1 MAKRTPR
8 RTSKISN
15 EYFEHSSKPVLK
27 LKHNLKPK
35 TKNQEEY
42 IRTIAENDLT
52 IVTGPA
58 GSGKTH
64 IAVGLACEYLSLG
77 KVNKIILTRPLVT
90 CGKGLGFLPGDLDSK
105 VNPYMIPL
113 LDEMEIF
120 FDVET
125 IADLIKDGTIQILPL
140 ELLRGRNFHRSFMI
154 LDETQNCS
162 FEQMKM
168 FISRM
173 GINSKCVL
181 SGDVKQTDLVKN
193 DLSYL
198 IDRLG
203 SLEGFGYSK
212 LSYEDIQ
219 RSGFVGRFLTR
230 LES

>member
-1 MAKRTPR
+1 MTKRTPR
-8 RTSKISN
+8 KTSKIIKDYYENN
-15 EYFEHSSKPVLK
+15 EGQSLK
-27 LKHNLKPK
+27 LRTNLKPK
-35 TKNQEEY
+35 TKNQEDY
-42 IRTIAENDLT
+42 IRTISENDLT

-64 IAVGLACEYLSLG
+64 IAIGLACEYLSLG
-77 KVNKIILTRPLVT
+77 KIDKIILTRPLVT
-90 CGKGLGFLPGDLDSK
+90 CGKGLGYLPGDLKEK
-105 VNPYMIPL
+105 VDPYMIPL

-120 FDVET
+120 FYNDA
-125 IADLIKDGTIQILPL
+125 IKDLIEEGKIQIIPL

-154 LDETQNCS
+154 LDETQNAS

-173 GINSKCVL
+173 GVKSKCVL
-181 SGDVKQTDLVKN
+181 SGDIKQTDLIKN
-193 DLSYL
+193 DLSFL
-198 IDRLG
+198 IDKLG
-203 SLEGFGYSK
+203 ELNGFGYSM